1 MVAFWIGA
9 AVMVAVGLALIL
21 PPLLGKGRATGAVRD
36 ALNVDIYKDRLAE
49 LEGELANGILTGEQY
64 EQAKEELQ
72 RDLLFNT
79 ETGNEAQGPKGDAPA
94 GRWVAVFV
102 GLGVPL
108 LAVILYL
115 QMGAREFLDAPPQT
129 QAAAGAGHQQ
139 GGGAMSPE
147 QVDAMVQQLVERL
160 KAQPDDAEGWL
171 LLGRTLAMMQ
181 RYKDAADAYANAYRL
196 VGDEPE
202 MLAQYAEIL
211 ALANNGVLE
220 GRPVELAERA
230 LEKEPR
236 TQRALWLLGIAAV
249 KRGEAE
255 KAIGYW
261 ERLLALVPEGSGA
274 AQRVQES
281 IAQARGMAGA
291 VEAKP
296 APVAQTPASSGGTG
310 TVRLH
315 VALAGALASKVA
327 PGDALFIFAR
337 APEGGRMPVAIVRRQ
352 VKDLPLEIT
361 LDDSSSMMPTRKLS
375 DMKEVALVARVS
387 KAGSANPQPGDLEG
401 DAAATVGGD
410 GVVQLVIDREIR

>member
-9 AVMVAVGLALIL
+9 AVMVAVGLAFIL

-49 LEGELANGILTGEQY
+49 LEGELADGVLTGEQY

-79 ETGNEAQGPKGDAPA
+79 GAGKETRVTKGNASE
-94 GRWVAVFV
+94 GRWVAIFV

-115 QMGAREFLDAPPQT
+115 QMGAREFLDMT
-129 QAAAGAGHQQ
+129 SEGQASALPGHQQ
-139 GGGAMSPE
+139 GGAAMDA
-147 QVDAMVQQLVERL
+147 QQIDAMVQQLVQRL

-171 LLGRTLAMMQ
+171 LLGRSLAMMQ
-181 RYKDAADAYANAYRL
+181 RYKEAADAYGNAYRL
-196 VGDEPE
+196 IGDEPE
-202 MLAQYAEIL
+202 LLAQYAEIL

-220 GRPVELAERA
+220 GRPVELAEKA
-230 LEKEPR
+230 LEKDPN

-261 ERLLALVPEGSGA
+261 QKLLALVPKDSGA
-274 AQRVQES
+274 AQRVRES
-281 IAQARGMAGA
+281 IAQAQSMAGMA
-291 VEAKP
+291 EAKP
-296 APVAQTPASSGGTG
+296 APAAGKAAASAGGG

-315 VALAGALASKVA
+315 VALAGNLASKAA
-327 PGDALFIFAR
+327 PDDALFIFAR
-337 APEGGRMPVAIVRRQ
+337 AREGGRMPLAIVRRQ
-352 VKDLPLEIT
+352 VKDLPLDIT
-361 LDDSSSMMPTRKLS
+361 LDDSSSVMPTHKLS
-375 DMKEVALVARVS
+375 DMKDVALVARVS
-387 KAGSANPQPGDLEG
+387 KAGGANPQPGDLEG
-401 DAAATVGGD
+401 DAVATVGDKGI
-410 GVVQLVIDREIR
+410 VQLVIDREIH